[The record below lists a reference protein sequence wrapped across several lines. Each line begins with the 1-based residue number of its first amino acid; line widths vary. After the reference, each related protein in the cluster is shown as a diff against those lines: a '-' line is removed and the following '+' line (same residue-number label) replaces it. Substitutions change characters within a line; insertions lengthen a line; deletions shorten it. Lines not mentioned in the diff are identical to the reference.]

1 MIIDSSSNGDKQ
13 EWSWNSFGHHMTTLC
28 EWNDGVTIVK
38 NNFCDGQI
46 NCLIHE
52 WTQEETNTC

>member
-1 MIIDSSSNGDKQ
+1 MVTSKNDLEIFQAYK
-13 EWSWNSFGHHMTTLC
+13 NSFGHHMTTLC

-52 WTQEETNTC
+52 